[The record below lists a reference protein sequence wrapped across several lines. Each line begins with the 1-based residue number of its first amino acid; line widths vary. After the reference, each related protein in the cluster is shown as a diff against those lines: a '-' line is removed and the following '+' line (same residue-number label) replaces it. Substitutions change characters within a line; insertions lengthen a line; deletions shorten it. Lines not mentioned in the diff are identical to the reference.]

1 MAEGRHAI
9 VRLGRVTRVATPKA
23 QLDGFIAR
31 YSPDVAKL
39 GRAAIARMRKFLPAA
54 HVLVYDNYNALAV
67 GFAPGERSSAA
78 VFSIVLYP
86 RWVSLFL
93 LRGAGL
99 PDPHQRLSGSGNVV
113 RHVVLTELAV
123 LDDPQILELMQ
134 QALTRS
140 GASLQTGK
148 RGPIVIKSISA
159 RQRPRRTPTKTKA
172 RSRS

>member
-1 MAEGRHAI
+1 M
-9 VRLGRVTRVATPKA
+9 TPQA
-23 QLDGFIAR
+23 QLDGFIDKF
-31 YSPDVAKL
+31 SPDVAKL

-67 GFAPGERSSAA
+67 GFAPADRSSGA
-78 VFSIVLYP
+78 VFSIAFYP

-93 LRGAGL
+93 LKGAQL
-99 PDPHQRLSGSGNVV
+99 PDPHKRLQGSGNIV
-113 RHVVLTELAV
+113 RHVVLTDISV
-123 LDDPQILELMQ
+123 LDDPQIRELMQ

-159 RQRPRRTPTKTKA
+159 RQRPRRAPTKTKA
-172 RSRS
+172 RARS

>member
-1 MAEGRHAI
+1 MT
-9 VRLGRVTRVATPKA
+9 RVTTPKA
-23 QLDGFIAR
+23 QLDGFIAK

-54 HVLVYDNYNALAV
+54 QILVYDNYNALAV
-67 GFAPGERSSAA
+67 GFAPNERASAA

-93 LRGAGL
+93 LKGAAL
-99 PDPHQRLSGSGNVV
+99 PDPHKRLSGSGNVV
-113 RHVVLTELAV
+113 RHVVLTDISV
-123 LDDPQILELMQ
+123 LDDPQIRELMQ

-140 GASLQTGK
+140 GASLLTGK

-159 RQRPRRTPTKTKA
+159 RQRPRRTPTRTKA
-172 RSRS
+172 RVRS

>member
-1 MAEGRHAI
+1 M
-9 VRLGRVTRVATPKA
+9 ATPKA
-23 QLDGFIAR
+23 KLDGFIAR

-67 GFAPGERSSAA
+67 GFAPGDRSSAA

-93 LRGAGL
+93 LKGAGL
-99 PDPHQRLSGSGNVV
+99 TDPHKRLQGSGNVV
-113 RHVVLTELAV
+113 RHVVLTELSV
-123 LDDPQILELMQ
+123 LDDPQVRELMQ
-134 QALTRS
+134 QALARS

-159 RQRPRRTPTKTKA
+159 RQRPRRPPTRTKERA
-172 RSRS
+172 RS

>member
-1 MAEGRHAI
+1 
-9 VRLGRVTRVATPKA
+9 VTRVATPKA

-159 RQRPRRTPTKTKA
+159 RQRPRRAPTKTKA
-172 RSRS
+172 RARS